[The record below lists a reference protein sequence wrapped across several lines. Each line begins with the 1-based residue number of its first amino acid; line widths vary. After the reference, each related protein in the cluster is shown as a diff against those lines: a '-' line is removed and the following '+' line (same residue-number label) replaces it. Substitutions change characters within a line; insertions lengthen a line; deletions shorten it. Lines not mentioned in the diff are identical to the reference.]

1 MEINLIKAIGLD
13 LVEIKR
19 ISDDLARFQ
28 EKFTNRILGDQEKS
42 IYDKRHDKDIFL
54 AGRLAAKEA
63 VIKCLNN
70 YLAQKPLLTEIQ
82 VINGASGEPIL
93 KLSQNIRQKLKS
105 VNCLISITHEKQYA
119 AAVAVF
125 EEEK

>member
-1 MEINLIKAIGLD
+1 MIKAIGLD
-13 LVEIKR
+13 LVEIRR
-19 ISDDLARFQ
+19 IRDDLTRFQ
-28 EKFTNRILGDQEKS
+28 KKFVDRILGDEEKI
-42 IYDKRHDKDIFL
+42 IYEKRHNKDIFL

-82 VINGASGEPIL
+82 VINGSSGEPIL
-93 KLSQNIRQKLKS
+93 KLPQEIKQKLKS